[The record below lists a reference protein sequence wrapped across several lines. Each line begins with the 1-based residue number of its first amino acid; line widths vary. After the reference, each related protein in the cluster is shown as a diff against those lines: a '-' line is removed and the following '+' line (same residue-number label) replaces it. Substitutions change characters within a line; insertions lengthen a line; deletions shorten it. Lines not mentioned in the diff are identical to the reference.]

1 MTSEPDVRPGEAAYD
16 PIHHVPHT
24 PVVLALGVS
33 AVLCWLYV
41 TYEQISSAAGLVGV
55 ALAASTIAMF
65 LALRKAPG
73 PRVLALMGLTAAQIG
88 WYLIAVG

>member
-1 MTSEPDVRPGEAAYD
+1 MTSGPDSESAEG

-41 TYEQISSAAGLVGV
+41 AYEQVSTSGGLVGL
-55 ALAASTIAMF
+55 ALAASTIVMF
-65 LALRKAPG
+65 FVLRRAPG
-73 PRVLALMGLTAAQIG
+73 PRVLALMALTVAQIG
-88 WYLIAVG
+88 WFLIALG